1 LRKGASDA
9 RALTAMNIKF
19 NKKFYTRSSG
29 RELCWARWF
38 FPVITTSA
46 GLKEIDAYMQQ
57 WQRYI
62 VCGNH
67 RAKNHAKAPYA
78 LLKSCSYKSLVA
90 AYYASKKNKF

>member
-1 LRKGASDA
+1 
-9 RALTAMNIKF
+9 
-19 NKKFYTRSSG
+19 
-29 RELCWARWF
+29 
-38 FPVITTSA
+38 
-46 GLKEIDAYMQQ
+46 MQQ